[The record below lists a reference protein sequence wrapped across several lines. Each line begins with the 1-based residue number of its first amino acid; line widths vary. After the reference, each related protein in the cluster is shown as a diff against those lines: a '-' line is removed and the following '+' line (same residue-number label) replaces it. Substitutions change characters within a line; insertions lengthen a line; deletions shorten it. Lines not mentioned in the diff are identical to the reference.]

1 MSEAR
6 LEDLPARERQWLRT
20 HRRILAASLAEFER
34 VGVDAAR
41 VEHICRAAGVTRPTF
56 YAHFPTKDDVL
67 FEMQREGGGARRRAD
82 DGASST
88 RPPRCDEVVDLL
100 ADGLFYTTSLVSPR
114 LRREIQSLFVRKQG
128 VADWEGTTLLRRAGA
143 LLPRRARLGRDRRR
157 RTMPEALTRWVFVTL
172 VRLPRRG
179 PDRPRADS
187 RSEAR
192 RFLHVLM
199 AGLREQGRRSSAAIS
214 AARGRRSSAP
224 RSDSTSRR

>member
-1 MSEAR
+1 VSEAR

-20 HRRILAASLAEFER
+20 HRRILAASLEEFER

-67 FEMQREGGGARRRAD
+67 FEMQREG
-82 DGASST
+82 ASRVAEQMTKKLNEAASL
-88 RPPRCDEVVDLL
+88 REVVDLL

-114 LRREIQSLFVRKQG
+114 LRRELGSLFARESG
-128 VADWEGTTLLRRAGA
+128 EIAADC
-143 LLPRRARLGRDRRR
+143 D
-157 RTMPEALTRWVFVTL
+157 PEALTRWVFVTL
-172 VRLPRRG
+172 FGFLV
-179 PDRPRADS
+179 ADPIDLEPS

-199 AGLREQGRRSSAAIS
+199 AGLRDGASL
-214 AARGRRSSAP
+214 
-224 RSDSTSRR
+224 D

>member
-1 MSEAR
+1 VSEAR

-20 HRRILAASLAEFER
+20 HRRILAASLEEFER

-67 FEMQREGGGARRRAD
+67 FEMQREGATRVAEQMTRKLEEA
-82 DGASST
+82 ASL
-88 RPPRCDEVVDLL
+88 REVVDLL

-114 LRREIQSLFVRKQG
+114 LRRELGSLFVRKQG
-128 VADWEGTTLLRRAGA
+128 VADWEGTSLHDALMRCFRA
-143 LLPRRARLGRDRRR
+143 ARESGEIAADCD
-157 RTMPEALTRWVFVTL
+157 PEALTRWVFVTL
-172 VRLPRRG
+172 FGFLV
-179 PDRPRADS
+179 ADPIDLEPS

-199 AGLREQGRRSSAAIS
+199 AGLRDGASL
-214 AARGRRSSAP
+214 
-224 RSDSTSRR
+224 D